1 MLLDVLD
8 QSALATSVRDE
19 LGKCYPDAKVAHVK
33 DGGNFPYLSRDQEV
47 NMYVEPHTATH
58 PHKHGQ
64 EPHAAP
70 ALSAPPSP
78 PSRLSSHPLPHHQ
91 QNNQRELPI
100 LCVWLGGRTARARIR
115 TASTTPAT
123 LSLPVLQMIPCCGVE
138 SFSLTLHGVSDS
150 RMCIVT
156 AYCP

>member
-47 NMYVEPHTATH
+47 NMYVNHTQPHTHINTGKNPMLH
-58 PHKHGQ
+58 QHYRRRRHRPDYFRTRCPITKNRRL
-64 EPHAAP
+64 E
-70 ALSAPPSP
+70 LS
-78 PSRLSSHPLPHHQ
+78 
-91 QNNQRELPI
+91 I
-100 LCVWLGGRTARARIR
+100 LCPGLGAALLVL
-115 TASTTPAT
+115 ASELRVLPAPIF
-123 LSLPVLQMIPCCGVE
+123 SLPFYTLASCCDVE

-150 RMCIVT
+150 RMCIV
-156 AYCP
+156 AA